1 MRTRWLAAIAAL
13 VMGTV
18 LSGDAGAQYAQYY
31 PNQQVYYQ
39 PQPSYPLPIQPTY
52 QPQLYNN
59 QNQAYQFQRFYYYPY
74 YYFDHNYWPVTS
86 PRWPEAP
93 GQPYMKPPAYMAFPP
108 FHEPNWRYEYTQ
120 PAKYYRGF
128 HFWLDQF

>member
-1 MRTRWLAAIAAL
+1 
-13 VMGTV
+13 V
-18 LSGDAGAQYAQYY
+18 LQSGDAGAQYPA
-31 PNQQVYYQ
+31 QQVYYQ
-39 PQPSYPLPIQPTY
+39 PQLPYPLPIQPTY

-59 QNQAYQFQRFYYYPY
+59 QNQAYQFQNFYYYPY
-74 YYFDHNYWPVTS
+74 YYFPHNYWPVTS

-108 FHEPNWRYEYTQ
+108 FQEPNWRYEAWQ